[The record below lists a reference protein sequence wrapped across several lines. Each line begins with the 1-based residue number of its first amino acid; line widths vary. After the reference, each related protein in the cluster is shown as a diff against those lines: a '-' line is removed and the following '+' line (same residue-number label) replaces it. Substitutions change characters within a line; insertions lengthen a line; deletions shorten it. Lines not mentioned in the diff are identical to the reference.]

1 MMARLVTCQDLRMRA
16 LDPSVIDHDD
26 FAEARRTCPVSR
38 TSQGGWYLARQ
49 DDVLAAV
56 KDVDTFVSSFR
67 DPGVVVPAEEQLISE
82 IPEPRHGQV
91 RKIINSAIAAHRI
104 GRMEPFIRQL
114 TADLLEPV
122 LERGGGD
129 LVPDLI
135 APVPIIVI
143 SHLIGVPPEDYTQ
156 FKAWSDEVVEGTY
169 ATQNRTERGEG
180 LAGGH
185 PEFAAYL
192 DAQIGACRT
201 ADDPP
206 DNLIAKLVRTEVDGH
221 RLTDVEVR
229 TQMFFLVIS
238 GNETTRHLIGNL
250 AHTMAADPALFARLQ
265 AEPDLVPLA
274 VEESLRHDSPV
285 HMLMRN
291 CVRDTVMGDVTIEAG
306 EKVVFGLSSA
316 NRDEG
321 HYDDPDSFRLD
332 RPDPR
337 GHVAFGGGPHVC
349 PGASLARLEARV
361 VLEELCAR
369 VGSITLEPGYEFQKV
384 PVFWANGPAKLPV
397 RLTRRTG

>member
-1 MMARLVTCQDLRMRA
+1 MRA
-16 LDPSVIDHDD
+16 LDPSVIAHED
-26 FAEARRTCPVSR
+26 FAEARRTCPVSP
-38 TSQGGWYLARQ
+38 TVQGGWYLARQ
-49 DDVLAAV
+49 EDVLAAV

-67 DPGVVVPAEEQLISE
+67 DPGVVVPPEEQLISE

-104 GRMEPFIRQL
+104 GRMEPFIRDL
-114 TADLLEPV
+114 TGDLLEPV
-122 LERGGGD
+122 MERGGGD
-129 LVPDLI
+129 LVPALI
-135 APVPIIVI
+135 APIPIIVI
-143 SHLIGVPPEDYTQ
+143 SHLIGVPPEDYEQ

-169 ATQNRTERGEG
+169 ATRHRTERGEG

-185 PEFAAYL
+185 PEFASYL
-192 DAQIGACRT
+192 DAKIAEARS
-201 ADDPP
+201 AVDPP
-206 DNLIAKLVRTEVDGH
+206 DSLITKLVRTEVEGH

-250 AHTMAADPALFARLQ
+250 VHTVAADPGLFRRLR

-291 CVRDTVMGDVTIEAG
+291 CVRDTAMGDVVIEAG
-306 EKVVFGLSSA
+306 QKVVFGISSA
-316 NRDEG
+316 NRDERV
-321 HYDDPDSFRLD
+321 YDEPDAFRLD

-369 VGSITLEPGYEFQKV
+369 VGTIELEPGYEFEKV
-384 PVFWANGPAKLPV
+384 PVFWANGPATLPA
-397 RLTRRTG
+397 RLTRRTA